1 MSSRNGPKGLS
12 IEPETDVTQT
22 MTLTTGARQRV
33 RLMMLGMLMAVL
45 ASLALTSWAQ
55 PMPGGPMGG
64 DGGGW
69 MHRHHEGEMHE
80 GGMGGFM
87 MGRGLDRM
95 LDGLNATEQQRTQ
108 IRQIAQAAANDLR
121 AQRQASRDLRQR
133 AMQVFTAPTVDPAAA
148 ESVRQQMM
156 AQHDQASRR
165 VTQAML
171 DVARVLTPEQRAKI
185 GERMRERQAIM
196 KDRSERMEREH
207 ERMMQGRPMAPAGSQ
222 PRQ

>member
-1 MSSRNGPKGLS
+1 M
-12 IEPETDVTQT
+12 TQT
-22 MTLTTGARQRV
+22 MTLTTGARHRV
-33 RLMMLGMLMAVL
+33 RLLMLGMLMAVL

-55 PMPGGPMGG
+55 PTPGGPMGG

-69 MHRHHEGEMHE
+69 MHRHHDGDRGE

-87 MGRGLDRM
+87 MGRRLDRM
-95 LDGLNATEQQRTQ
+95 LDGLNATEQQRAQ
-108 IRQIAQAAANDLR
+108 IRQIAQAAASDLR

-133 AMQVFTAPTVDPAAA
+133 ALQIFTAPNVDPAAA
-148 ESVRQQMM
+148 ESLRQQMM
-156 AQHDQASRR
+156 AQRDQASRR
-165 VTQAML
+165 ITQAML

-196 KDRSERMEREH
+196 KDRMERMQREH
-207 ERMMQGRPMAPAGSQ
+207 ERMMQGRPMAPASAP